1 MQESEIDM
9 CHSAV
14 AGDVGNPAN
23 VKRAVKVTVEKYGRI
38 DLKRDMYQAASLAYK
53 PAFATIRGRFD
64 LGFDAADKESCYR
77 CLSLDPSL
85 VKHAK
90 KADYS
95 IVHNATNYALLAL
108 EAKSCS
114 NDLVKTGKYLKDLI
128 NAAKASGYQGL
139 QLLGLVSRG
148 DEISIYIVEHS
159 SDVLFTMFKLD
170 TIYIPVSMTSFV

>member
-64 LGFDAADKESCYR
+64 RNTSTSSHPGSLGIISRAKCQ
-77 CLSLDPSL
+77 LD
-85 VKHAK
+85 
-90 KADYS
+90 
-95 IVHNATNYALLAL
+95 NAFTN
-108 EAKSCS
+108 
-114 NDLVKTGKYLKDLI
+114 LI
-128 NAAKASGYQGL
+128 
-139 QLLGLVSRG
+139 
-148 DEISIYIVEHS
+148 
-159 SDVLFTMFKLD
+159 
-170 TIYIPVSMTSFV
+170 

>member
-64 LGFDAADKESCYR
+64 H
-77 CLSLDPSL
+77 PSL